1 MFPKKLR
8 IRQKQSWDKLP
19 VHNLVYRNDQDNIKW
34 SVLKLDNTKA
44 KCTQSFFFQPTIL
57 FKFISNATIYLTPKM
72 FISIINTEG
81 CFFFNQNS
89 FYRPLCLQCSP
100 CLGIMGL
107 RFSPPLK
114 GFPMLKSAN
123 HLPFLNAQ
131 KQCLIKIS
139 FNLKTFCSERK
150 TKSPV
155 GTKRCKTWI
164 SVTEKNL
171 CELLTWE

>member
-1 MFPKKLR
+1 MGERFPRSLR

-44 KCTQSFFFQPTIL
+44 KCTQSFFQPTIL

-81 CFFFNQNS
+81 CFFFFNQNS

-107 RFSPPLK
+107 RFPPFK
-114 GFPMLKSAN
+114 RISN
-123 HLPFLNAQ
+123 V
-131 KQCLIKIS
+131 KIS
-139 FNLKTFCSERK
+139 
-150 TKSPV
+150 KSFTLFECPE
-155 GTKRCKTWI
+155 TMPY
-164 SVTEKNL
+164 
-171 CELLTWE
+171 